1 MNFNENKSI
10 YLQIANRI
18 CDEIMLGVYDIGNR
32 IPSVRDYASQM
43 EVNANTAVRSYN
55 FLEQQGIIESKRGL
69 GYFVTP
75 ESRDIISETR
85 KEEFF
90 STYVPDFFKH
100 MNMLGIKFDEVAKL
114 YAEHKKQNGENYD
127 SSERHQQNI

>member
-18 CDEIMLGVYDIGNR
+18 CDEIMLSVYDIGNR

-55 FLEQQGIIESKRGL
+55 YLEQHGIIESKRGL

-75 ESRDIISETR
+75 NSRDIISESR
-85 KEEFF
+85 KKEFF
-90 STYVPDFFKH
+90 STHVPGFFNH
-100 MNMLGIKFDEVAKL
+100 MNMLGVKFEEVAKL
-114 YAEHKKQNGENYD
+114 YEEHKKQKAENND
-127 SSERHQQNI
+127 SSERH